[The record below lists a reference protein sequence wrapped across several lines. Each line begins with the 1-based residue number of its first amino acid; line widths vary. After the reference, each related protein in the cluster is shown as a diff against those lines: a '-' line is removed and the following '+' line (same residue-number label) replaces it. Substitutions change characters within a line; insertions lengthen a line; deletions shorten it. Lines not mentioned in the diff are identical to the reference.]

1 MERII
6 TEVDIIKAVKVG
18 VEEMVEYK
26 SLDGSIYT
34 DEERCLKADGYF
46 MLIKQKD
53 EFMKKV
59 KQRCFYNGT
68 FEIEII
74 FIANYDELVKFHKL
88 KYPNDDCYMSHL
100 KDILNEWVV
109 VEEDSVGD
117 YRYSQDYK
125 KASEVQS
132 DMEELMSIIGGC
144 E

>member
-53 EFMKKV
+53 EFTENNKE
-59 KQRCFYNGT
+59 R
-68 FEIEII
+68 
-74 FIANYDELVKFHKL
+74 
-88 KYPNDDCYMSHL
+88 
-100 KDILNEWVV
+100 
-109 VEEDSVGD
+109 
-117 YRYSQDYK
+117 
-125 KASEVQS
+125 
-132 DMEELMSIIGGC
+132 
-144 E
+144 